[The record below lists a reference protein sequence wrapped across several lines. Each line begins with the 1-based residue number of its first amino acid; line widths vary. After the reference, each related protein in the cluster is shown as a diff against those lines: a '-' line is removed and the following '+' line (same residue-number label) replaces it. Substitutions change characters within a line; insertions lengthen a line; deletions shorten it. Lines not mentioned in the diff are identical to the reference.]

1 MKDIK
6 IVDIDYIKTG
16 DELLNFIMDNDYTP
30 NLYEYETRLRK
41 DHQTIVD
48 KLDEIKKAA
57 CVLINV
63 GIFVGKD
70 STEDCVR
77 EITLLKDKVEK
88 SLLEFM
94 SILADKQKS
103 CDHEYRNIGHD
114 SHYDYYMCDKCG
126 SQDRW

>member
-1 MKDIK
+1 MNDIK

-16 DELLNFIMDNDYTP
+16 DELLSFIKDNDYTP
-30 NLYEYETRLRK
+30 NLSEYETRLRK

-48 KLDEIKKAA
+48 KIDEIKKAA
-57 CVLINV
+57 LVLTNV

-77 EITLLKDKVEK
+77 KIKLSKDKVEK

-103 CDHEYRNIGHD
+103 CVHEYRNLGHD
-114 SHYDYYMCDKCG
+114 SHYEYHICDKCG
-126 SQDRW
+126 LRERW

>member
-16 DELLNFIMDNDYTP
+16 DELSIFINDNDYTP
-30 NLYEYETRLRK
+30 NLSEYETRLRK

-94 SILADKQKS
+94 SILSDKQKS

>member
-1 MKDIK
+1 MTSIK

-16 DELLNFIMDNDYTP
+16 DELLSFIKDNDYTP
-30 NLYEYETRLRK
+30 NLSEYETRLRK

-48 KLDEIKKAA
+48 KIDEIKKAA
-57 CVLINV
+57 LVLTNV

-77 EITLLKDKVEK
+77 KIKLSKDKVEK

-103 CDHEYRNIGHD
+103 CVHASRTLGHD
-114 SHYDYYMCDKCG
+114 SHYEYHICDKCG
-126 SQDRW
+126 LRESW

>member
-16 DELLNFIMDNDYTP
+16 DELSSFIMNNDYTP
-30 NLYEYETRLRK
+30 NLSEYETRLRK

-48 KLDEIKKAA
+48 KIDEIKKAA
-57 CVLINV
+57 LVLINV
-63 GIFVGKD
+63 GIFVDKD

-77 EITLLKDKVEK
+77 EIKISKDKVEK

-103 CDHEYRNIGHD
+103 CVHEYRTIGYD
-114 SHYDYYMCDKCG
+114 SHYEYKICDKCG
-126 SQDRW
+126 SQERW

>member
-16 DELLNFIMDNDYTP
+16 DELSIFINDNDYTP
-30 NLYEYETRLRK
+30 NLSEYETRLRK

-48 KLDEIKKAA
+48 KLDEIKKAV

-94 SILADKQKS
+94 SILSDKQKS

>member
-16 DELLNFIMDNDYTP
+16 DELLSFIMDNDYTP
-30 NLYEYETRLRK
+30 NLSEYETRLRK

-48 KLDEIKKAA
+48 KINEIKKAA
-57 CVLINV
+57 HVLINV

-70 STEDCVR
+70 STEDCIR
-77 EITLLKDKVEK
+77 EIKLSKDKVEK

-94 SILADKQKS
+94 SILAEKQKS
-103 CDHEYRNIGHD
+103 CVHEYRNIGHD
-114 SHYDYYMCDKCG
+114 SHYDYQICDKCG
-126 SQDRW
+126 LQEIW

>member
-16 DELLNFIMDNDYTP
+16 DELLSFITDNDYTP
-30 NLYEYETRLRK
+30 NLSEYETRLRK

-48 KLDEIKKAA
+48 KIDEIKKAA
-57 CVLINV
+57 LVLINV

-70 STEDCVR
+70 STEDCFR
-77 EITLLKDKVEK
+77 EIKLLKDKVEK

-103 CDHEYRNIGHD
+103 CDHVYRNICHD
-114 SHYDYYMCDKCG
+114 SHYEYQICDKCG
-126 SQDRW
+126 LRERW

>member
-1 MKDIK
+1 MKEVK

-16 DELLNFIMDNDYTP
+16 DELLHFIMDNDYTP
-30 NLYEYETRLRK
+30 NLSEYETRLRK

-48 KLDEIKKAA
+48 KIDEIKKSALT
-57 CVLINV
+57 LINL

-70 STEDCVR
+70 STEECVR
-77 EITLLKDKVEK
+77 SIKLSKDKVEK

-103 CDHEYRNIGHD
+103 CVHKYRTIDHD
-114 SHYDYYMCDKCG
+114 SHYEYQICDKCG
-126 SQDRW
+126 LQDRW

>member
-16 DELLNFIMDNDYTP
+16 DELLSFIMDNDYTQ
-30 NLYEYETRLRK
+30 NLSEYETRLRK

-94 SILADKQKS
+94 SILTDKQKS